1 MNNYY
6 SYKVLKI
13 WILLSILLI
22 FSMIIV
28 GGLTRLTN
36 SGLSITEWELFA
48 GILPPLNMNQWNK
61 YFELYKQ
68 IPQYK
73 IINNSITME
82 EFKIIFYWEYFHR
95 LLGRFIGLFFII
107 PLIFFT
113 IKRVLNKTLFINFF
127 SIFIL
132 ICVQGY
138 IGWYM
143 VSSGL
148 VNNTTVSHYRLA
160 IHLFIAFIIISSLYW
175 NYLNIK
181 NNTYKKILHFTKFN
195 YLLKI
200 FFLLVLLQIVL
211 GAFVSGLDAGTI
223 YQTWPLMSLSYFP
236 DDITLSS
243 IYNFLDLSNPSLV
256 QFYHRNLAY
265 IILIYYIF
273 IGLKYLNSKKEK
285 IINKYIIVFLVLLA
299 QVALGIF
306 TLISGLSLY
315 VALLHQITS
324 ILLILTLLN
333 LNYYSSN

>member
-95 LLGRFIGLFFII
+95 LLGRFIGLFFIL

-113 IKRVLNKTLFINFF
+113 IKKVLNKTLFINFF
-127 SIFIL
+127 SIFLL
-132 ICVQGY
+132 ICMQGY

-181 NNTYKKILHFTKFN
+181 NNTYKKILNFTKFN

-223 YQTWPLMSLSYFP
+223 YQTWPLMNLSYFP
-236 DDITLSS
+236 DDITLSN

-265 IILIYYIF
+265 VILIYYIF
-273 IGLKYLNSKKEK
+273 IGLKYLNSKQEK
-285 IINKYIIVFLVLLA
+285 IINKYIIVFLVLLS